1 MTYVKIENYLR
12 FSLIILIQERMPSFN
27 RIPRMFRL
35 PSHRVFDY
43 KPRFYD
49 PEREKF
55 EILKRSTNES
65 DHESNIRNAFTG
77 KRSPIREHGKEKKYS
92 LRVIFIFIVL
102 STLFYLFFFA

>member
-1 MTYVKIENYLR
+1 
-12 FSLIILIQERMPSFN
+12 MPSFN

-55 EILKRSTNES
+55 EILKRPTNES
-65 DHESNIRNAFTG
+65 DRESNIRNAFSG
-77 KRSPIREHGKEKKYS
+77 KRSPIRELGIEKKYS

>member
-1 MTYVKIENYLR
+1 
-12 FSLIILIQERMPSFN
+12 MPSFN

-55 EILKRSTNES
+55 EILKRPTNES
-65 DHESNIRNAFTG
+65 DHKSNIRNAFTG
-77 KRSPIREHGKEKKYS
+77 KRSPIREKGIEKKYS

>member
-1 MTYVKIENYLR
+1 
-12 FSLIILIQERMPSFN
+12 MPSFN

-55 EILKRSTNES
+55 EILKKDQQTKVTMNLILEMHFLVKDRQ
-65 DHESNIRNAFTG
+65 
-77 KRSPIREHGKEKKYS
+77 
-92 LRVIFIFIVL
+92 
-102 STLFYLFFFA
+102 